1 MPLGRTRLKPTTVSI
16 ERPYWLVLKV
26 YPVDGPLVC
35 KAAKH
40 RRRQTAAQ
48 HEAAY
53 TNLLRTS
60 VENTVGEGITGHT
73 HPSRARSDDGDAVV
87 LESLVGDFPGQ
98 PGSNH
103 CGAGCR
109 VVRYLRKPSGRDV
122 NSLCRRKPGISSV
135 TTALHLRHQGVK

>member
-26 YPVDGPLVC
+26 YPVGGPLVC

-40 RRRQTAAQ
+40 RRRQTPAQ

-53 TNLLRTS
+53 TNLSRTS
-60 VENTVGEGITGHT
+60 VENTMGEGIMGHT
-73 HPSRARSDDGDAVV
+73 HPCRARSDDGNAVV

-103 CGAGCR
+103 CGARCR

-122 NSLCRRKPGISSV
+122 NSLRRRKPGISSV
-135 TTALHLRHQGVK
+135 TTTLHLRHQGVK